1 MKKYIYI
8 AATVLTATLAACQSE
23 DLDMASTYM
32 NDANAVHFSASI
44 DAPLSRVNTL
54 DNGDTWDDGDMIK
67 VYNLTENAFSGK
79 DEAVYQLSNGK
90 WNLTGSKYIVWADG
104 YKNNG
109 KNYFHAFYPYTEG
122 TTNTYNHFDLPSDQS
137 SSNRNDANYIGKADL
152 MAAESGAVTQTT
164 ETVNLQF
171 QHLLSKV
178 TVNIKGYNSQYE
190 STKPS
195 ITGASFSLAK
205 KYAYPSDGFY
215 TAICNKEEIK
225 ALMTNGE
232 NGLHSFTAILLP
244 EKYNSGTKFLSLTT
258 ADGTNLIVNVPGILT
273 TDGLESG
280 KTYTFDL
287 VVGKNVINIENV
299 TVNPWNGN
307 DWDKKEG
314 IADESYTLEVNNNV
328 PTLTVLMPGIVETMN
343 DNMPLVQ
350 ELKKEK
356 QELFVQGYPNGEDI
370 WKLLEWFSSIEN
382 FKLDLTHITGMLES
396 FTIFLP
402 ELDYNNTTI
411 ILPEATTEVDASL
424 FCVVKGNLTVSLK
437 SCKNIPPVN
446 QSRFDLGNGVN
457 ITILITEAQR
467 EKINGTAWQKSG
479 FTIKTE
485 EDY

>member
-8 AATVLTATLAACQSE
+8 AAAVLTATLAACQSE

-32 NDANAVHFSASI
+32 NDAKAVHFSASI

-215 TAICNKEEIK
+215 TARCNKEEIK

-244 EKYNSGTKFLSLTT
+244 EKYDSGTKFLSLTT
-258 ADGTNLIVNVPGILT
+258 ADGTNLIVNVPEILT

-314 IADESYTLEVNNNV
+314 IADEQYTFEVSNNI
-328 PTLTVLMPGIVETMN
+328 PTLKVYRERLISQMD
-343 DNMPLVQ
+343 DNSPLAQ
-350 ELKKEK
+350 NIKKYNN
-356 QELFVQGYPNGEDI
+356 LIAQGAIYVDDI
-370 WKLLEWFSSIEN
+370 YKLLEWVSNISN
-382 FKLDLTHITGMLES
+382 FKLDLSQADETSGGWL
-396 FTIFLP
+396 LP
-402 ELDYNNTTI
+402 AIDYDYTTI
-411 ILPEATTEVDASL
+411 VLPQIFEEVDAS
-424 FCVVKGNLTVSLK
+424 FFREVKGNLTISLK
-437 SCKNIPPVN
+437 ACKKIPSLHDDWLDNPSN
-446 QSRFDLGNGVN
+446 GNV
-457 ITILITEAQR
+457 TILITESQR
-467 EKINGTAWQKSG
+467 DEIKGTGWEEC
-479 FTIKTE
+479 TIKI
-485 EDY
+485 EDN